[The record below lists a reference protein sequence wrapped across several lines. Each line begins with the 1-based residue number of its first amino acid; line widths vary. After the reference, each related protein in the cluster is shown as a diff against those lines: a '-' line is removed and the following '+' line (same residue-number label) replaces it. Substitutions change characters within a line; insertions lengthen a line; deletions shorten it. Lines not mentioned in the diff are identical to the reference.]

1 MHDYLYN
8 YEYALVSFQLASSTL
23 NRRNVVQFWWQY

>member
-23 NRRNVVQFWWQY
+23 TCRNVV